1 MTNGRP
7 LPYVLGHWEFFGR
20 RYKVTPDV
28 LIPRPETESLV
39 ELALAHAKN
48 LNNPKILDVG
58 TGSGAIAISLAAEL
72 PTAQVFAS
80 DVSRNALRIAQEN
93 AQRLGQP
100 QIHFLQ
106 ADLLAP
112 FKAEFDL
119 ICANLPYI
127 PTGKLQDLAV
137 AHWEPHAA
145 LDGGESGLNFITT
158 LLEQSWERLADDGV
172 LLLEIESSMGA
183 ASLAAAEE
191 AFPAAQI
198 RLIQDLSGRDRIIE
212 IKIV

>member
-1 MTNGRP
+1 MANGRP

-48 LNNPKILDVG
+48 LNNPKIVDIG

-72 PTAQVFAS
+72 PAAQVYAS
-80 DVSRNALRIAQEN
+80 DISRNALHIAQEN

-106 ADLLAP
+106 ADLLAS

-137 AHWEPHAA
+137 ARWEPQTA
-145 LDGGESGLNFITT
+145 LDGGESGLNFIKT
-158 LLEQSWERLADDGV
+158 LLDQSRGRLAENGV
-172 LLLEIESSMGA
+172 ILLEIESSLGA
-183 ASLAAAEE
+183 TSLAAAEE
-191 AFPAAQI
+191 AFPAARI
-198 RLIQDLSGRDRIIE
+198 SLIQDLSGRDRIIE